1 MRQIDE
7 RIRHHVIICG
17 FGEFGRAVLK
27 YLGTTS
33 LPVVFVEID
42 PEREAQ
48 LRKTGCPYVRGS
60 AVDPKVLEAA
70 GVRRARVLV
79 AGVGDESVNLSIVML
94 ARELNPF

>member
-1 MRQIDE
+1 M
-7 RIRHHVIICG
+7 
-17 FGEFGRAVLK
+17 
-27 YLGTTS
+27 
-33 LPVVFVEID
+33 
-42 PEREAQ
+42 
-48 LRKTGCPYVRGS
+48 RGS